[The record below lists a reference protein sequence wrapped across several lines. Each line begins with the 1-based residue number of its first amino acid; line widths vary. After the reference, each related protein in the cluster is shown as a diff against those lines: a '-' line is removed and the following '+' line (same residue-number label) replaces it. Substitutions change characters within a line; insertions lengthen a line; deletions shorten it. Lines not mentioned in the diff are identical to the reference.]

1 MPKQM
6 ISRITRSAFLSPVI
20 VEKVITGQILAQKV
34 SLLADKLIALPLWA
48 DQHRLLGID

>member
-20 VEKVITGQILAQKV
+20 VEKVITGQIPAQKV
-34 SLLADKLIALPLWA
+34 SLLADKLISLPLWA